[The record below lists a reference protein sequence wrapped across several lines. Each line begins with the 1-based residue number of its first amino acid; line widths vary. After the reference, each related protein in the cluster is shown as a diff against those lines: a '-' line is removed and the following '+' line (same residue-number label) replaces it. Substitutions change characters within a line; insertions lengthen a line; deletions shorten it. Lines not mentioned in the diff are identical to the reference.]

1 MLRADFEAF
10 AGRHVPAVASEIE
23 LSGPIVMTRANGG
36 PGSRDHTSSHEQ
48 DGKDQP
54 GQRARTET
62 DESDSTEQAGGLPG
76 SRRLVRI
83 AKSSRSREGSAYQG
97 AMEAVFAIVIASLAG
112 YWADEHFGTTPR
124 WLIVG
129 VIIGFASFVLR
140 LLRMADLVEE
150 PETVLDSEAA
160 RAQEG
165 DQGDSK
171 SQQGKQDNQDEQGPE
186 GSAGREGAPTD
197 VK

>member
-48 DGKDQP
+48 DGKDEP

-62 DESDSTEQAGGLPG
+62 DESDSTEQAAGLPG
-76 SRRLVRI
+76 SRRLIRI

-97 AMEAVFAIVIASLAG
+97 AMEAVFAILIASLAG
-112 YWADEHFGTTPR
+112 YWADEYFGTTPR

-129 VIIGFASFVLR
+129 VIIGFSSFVLR
-140 LLRMADLVEE
+140 LLRMADLIEE
-150 PETVLDSEAA
+150 PETARDIEAA
-160 RAQEG
+160 EAQEG

-171 SQQGKQDNQDEQGPE
+171 SQQDKQDE
-186 GSAGREGAPTD
+186 
-197 VK
+197 